1 MEFNQYFV
9 DALKAIG
16 AALCMGLGAIGPALG
31 EGNAVSH
38 ALELKVIVWARMS
51 VLTR

>member
-38 ALELKVIVWARMS
+38 VFTLWLFRC
-51 VLTR
+51 